1 MALARAS
8 ATTKGLVVTHQSM
21 TSSTLSLR
29 PRNVRPAAT
38 ALAGSTARAVSLFD
52 PTRGESRIEMV
63 TLDVTGRDLDQ
74 ASVARRD
81 LFTDR
86 LDHVIEPAGGRGRRV
101 EGAERRIGRERDD
114 ELAEVTRV
122 DVLEALS
129 RGPGTATLPPAEAL
143 DQ

>member
-1 MALARAS
+1 
-8 ATTKGLVVTHQSM
+8 
-21 TSSTLSLR
+21 
-29 PRNVRPAAT
+29 
-38 ALAGSTARAVSLFD
+38 
-52 PTRGESRIEMV
+52 MV

-122 DVLEALS
+122 DVLEGVVTRSGNRDIAPRRRRS
-129 RGPGTATLPPAEAL
+129 T
-143 DQ
+143 Q